1 MSTLFILFVTGIL
14 ARTTNGH
21 AYVDDPIAR
30 NAIGAV
36 DNGLCTWNGPIP
48 CVGDPQSW
56 NQEETSTGCG
66 IIQSGS
72 TPFVFGDGGLSYENT
87 KYITQYSQ
95 NELIEAKIKVT
106 AMHGGRYE
114 FRIQDVGSAMD
125 PDGSLWKDLPPL
137 TVESFT
143 PPCNG
148 AGCRDEPCVVEKT
161 CANIPLGAY
170 GTGTG
175 KEMRMMVQLPSNLV
189 CEHCVMQWR
198 YVTGNSCP
206 GGISCE
212 GGEKFWNCIDL
223 KITPTTPVPSPT
235 VAPSRDGDTTR
246 PTVIP
251 TKQPVTTSP
260 TVVPSRDGD
269 TIRPTSPTIAPSRH
283 EHTHTMRPTVSLT
296 NSPSL
301 NPVPVPTIAPSDSIR
316 PTMIP
321 KPVTMAPTRVITGEC
336 QPLWSKCGGQSW
348 TGPTCCVEGS
358 LCNSQSKWYSQC
370 VPDASDNSPSKPPT
384 ISPTR
389 VTNGEC
395 QPNWAKCGGQS
406 W

>member
-1 MSTLFILFVTGIL
+1 MSTLFVMLFLTATL

-21 AYVDDPIAR
+21 AYVADPISR

-66 IIQSGS
+66 IVQSGS
-72 TPFVFGDGGLSYENT
+72 TPYVFGDGGLSYENT
-87 KYITQYSQ
+87 KYINHYSQ

-114 FRIQDVGSAMD
+114 FRIQDVGIAMD

-137 TVESFT
+137 YVESFT
-143 PPCNG
+143 PACNG
-148 AGCRDEPCVVEKT
+148 AGCRDEPCVAEKT

-170 GTGTG
+170 ETGTGT
-175 KEMRMMVQLPSNLV
+175 EMKMMVQLPSNLV
-189 CEHCVMQWR
+189 CEHCVLQWR
-198 YVTGNSCP
+198 YITGNSCP

-223 KITPTTPVPSPT
+223 KITPTNPV
-235 VAPSRDGDTTR
+235 
-246 PTVIP
+246 
-251 TKQPVTTSP
+251 
-260 TVVPSRDGD
+260 
-269 TIRPTSPTIAPSRH
+269 TSPTIAPSRDGD
-283 EHTHTMRPTVSLT
+283 TIRPTVSLT

-301 NPVPVPTIAPSDSIR
+301 NPEPVPTVAPSKVDSIW
-316 PTMIP
+316 PTVIP
-321 KPVTMAPTRVITGEC
+321 KPITMV
-336 QPLWSKCGGQSW
+336 
-348 TGPTCCVEGS
+348 
-358 LCNSQSKWYSQC
+358 
-370 VPDASDNSPSKPPT
+370 
-384 ISPTR
+384 PTR

-395 QPNWAKCGGQS
+395 QPLWYRCLYIYIYIYRNTCI
-406 W
+406 